1 MNIIISRKNV
11 FSLLSLSAMAVL
23 GTGLSAGAQTVNTTS
38 AQQSI
43 QSSKTDA
50 FVNQVSPEVES
61 FYPPAFSSSAV
72 ESTAVQDNHLS
83 SVSNVNNQQQLP
95 SSTHQANNNVVTPV
109 PGTTATSSAALINS
123 QNAEAQSSTSES
135 SKSKVAQSDISI
147 DPGRPTRGGSSYIGI
162 GGNIGLG
169 GNSAL
174 GDGNF
179 MVISKIGLTNA
190 ISVRPAAVIGDNT
203 TILIPVTYD
212 ISFKQVSDPFAQPL
226 PIAPY
231 IGAGAAI
238 NTGDGSEVAFLL
250 TGGIDVPITPRF
262 TATAALN
269 AAFFNDTDIGLSIG
283 VGYNFGRLFGS

>member
-23 GTGLSAGAQTVNTTS
+23 GSGLSAGAQTVNTTS

-50 FVNQVSPEVES
+50 FVNQVSPEVER

-72 ESTAVQDNHLS
+72 ESTAVQDNHVS

-95 SSTHQANNNVVTPV
+95 TSTHQANNNVITPV
-109 PGTTATSSAALINS
+109 PGTTATSSAALIDS
-123 QNAEAQSSTSES
+123 QNAEVPSSTSGS

-212 ISFKQVSDPFAQPL
+212 ISFKQLSDPFAAPL

-238 NTGDGSEVAFLL
+238 NTGNGSEVAFLL
-250 TGGIDVPITPRF
+250 TGGVDVPITPRF

>member
-23 GTGLSAGAQTVNTTS
+23 GSGLSAAAQTVEATS

-43 QSSKTDA
+43 QSSRTDA

-95 SSTHQANNNVVTPV
+95 TSTHQANNNVVTPV
-109 PGTTATSSAALINS
+109 PGTTATSSAALIDS
-123 QNAEAQSSTSES
+123 QNAEAQSSTSGS

-203 TILIPVTYD
+203 TILLPVTYD
-212 ISFKQVSDPFAQPL
+212 ISFRQLSDPFAAPL

-238 NTGDGSEVAFLL
+238 NTGDGSEVAFLV
-250 TGGIDVPITPRF
+250 TGGVDVPITPRF

-269 AAFFNDTDIGLSIG
+269 AAFFNETDIGLSIG